1 MHVFSENDNPH
12 DPQGGAHLNW
22 PQVSS
27 IQSQGSDLKFEEKED
42 SVTYLKT
49 VTMSDI
55 DISEENPYYGD
66 QHVHSDQS
74 PTIEIARLLNQQRSS
89 QEQSGPVINTQ
100 PVAQQ
105 KIPQRTVDISNV
117 PPSFESK
124 AKNPKNVFTKLSDLG
139 SGSASISSIDHNPS
153 LKESIIIHETKS
165 VSEQG
170 NSSPKEKAEAI
181 KERFKN
187 VSPAVL
193 EIMEEYNRY
202 LADSSSKKT
211 QNFESSN
218 NSTPYD
224 SSQYQYYSSKQ
235 VKSATLQNPQM
246 NFPHQTSSNSSTLP
260 NFRQTNQ
267 LYHHILNDNKVIVYF
282 SVQII
287 IFLEYSKSNSKF

>member
-12 DPQGGAHLNW
+12 DPQGGVHLNW

-89 QEQSGPVINTQ
+89 QEQSGSVINKQ
-100 PVAQQ
+100 PVVMQQPQQ
-105 KIPQRTVDISNV
+105 KIPQRTVDISNI
-117 PPSFESK
+117 PPPFESK
-124 AKNPKNVFTKLSDLG
+124 KNPKNVFTKLSDLG
-139 SGSASISSIDHNPS
+139 SGSGSISSIDHNPS

-165 VSEQG
+165 VSEQDQFVG
-170 NSSPKEKAEAI
+170 NNSPKEKSNLDKAEAI

-202 LADSSSKKT
+202 LADSSSKKAPN
-211 QNFESSN
+211 QSNFESSN

-235 VKSATLQNPQM
+235 AKSATLQNPQI
-246 NFPHQTSSNSSTLP
+246 NFPHQTSSVSSTLP

-267 LYHHILNDNKVIVYF
+267 LYQNILNNNKVLF
-282 SVQII
+282 
-287 IFLEYSKSNSKF
+287 